1 MSNKIELFKKDNT
14 RDILALKDAKEQV
27 KIFEQIK
34 PVYRI
39 YSRKRKMWLQTTSL
53 DRYNELKIENEVKV

>member
-1 MSNKIELFKKDNT
+1 MSNKIELFKNDNT

-27 KIFEQIK
+27 KMFEQIK

-39 YSRKRKMWLQTTSL
+39 YSRKRKMWLQTTNL
-53 DRYNELKIENEVKV
+53 DRYNELKIENEVKA